1 MGTGVHEVALAQA
14 VWRQVEAEL
23 DRRPASRLLAAHLV
37 VGRWS
42 GADPESLEFA
52 LGLLRDGSPWPKA
65 AIRIRTEPLG
75 LVCRACGRQFEP
87 EELNL
92 ACPGCGSADA
102 DVTRGRDVRLES
114 LEVEEDGG

>member
-1 MGTGVHEVALAQA
+1 

-23 DRRPASRLLAAHLV
+23 ERRPASRLLAAHLV

-42 GADPESLEFA
+42 GTDPESLEFA
-52 LGLLRDGSPWPKA
+52 LGLLRDGSPWPEA